1 MKLWSDS
8 WPNGERI
15 PQKYA
20 CGRLEGASATAFSD
34 NVNPHLGWSELPPGT
49 KSLVLICHDF
59 DVPSKGDDVNQVG
72 REIPADLPR
81 VDFFHWLLA
90 DIPATTSAIPEGAFS
105 SGFVARGKPGPQV
118 AVPGFNGARQGV
130 NDFTGWFAGNVEL
143 AGDYFGYDGPYPPWN
158 DSLFHHYVFTLY
170 ALAVA
175 RAPVEGRFNGA
186 ELRRAIDGHVLAEAM
201 HSGTYTLNRRLR

>member
-20 CGRLEGASATAFSD
+20 CGRLEGASGTAFSD
-34 NVNPHLGWSELPPGT
+34 NINPHLGWSELPAGT

-90 DIPATTSAIPEGAFS
+90 DIPAATSAIPEGAFS
-105 SGFVARGKPGPQV
+105 SGFTARGKPGPAV
-118 AVPGFNGARQGV
+118 AVPGFNGARQGI
-130 NDFTGWFAGNVEL
+130 NDYTGWFAGN
-143 AGDYFGYDGPYPPWN
+143 A
-158 DSLFHHYVFTLY
+158 
-170 ALAVA
+170 
-175 RAPVEGRFNGA
+175 
-186 ELRRAIDGHVLAEAM
+186 
-201 HSGTYTLNRRLR
+201 

>member
-15 PQKYA
+15 PPKYA
-20 CGRLEGASATAFSD
+20 CGRLDGASSTTFSD

-90 DIPATTSAIPEGAFS
+90 DIPATTISSMPASASGVTRSPNS
-105 SGFVARGKPGPQV
+105 STP
-118 AVPGFNGARQGV
+118 
-130 NDFTGWFAGNVEL
+130 
-143 AGDYFGYDGPYPPWN
+143 
-158 DSLFHHYVFTLY
+158 
-170 ALAVA
+170 
-175 RAPVEGRFNGA
+175 
-186 ELRRAIDGHVLAEAM
+186 
-201 HSGTYTLNRRLR
+201 